1 MHLVYL
7 VVVHYLSPQCTWFEK
22 HGSSPVD
29 VSISANIIEHYV
41 IGPRGPRN
49 SARWRKYINKCDAVG
64 SLLLWDIEEACWGKR
79 RNRSLL
85 FGKPGEDLRDWFPHL
100 VSGSL
105 GLSDMNVHK
114 LRFD

>member
-1 MHLVYL
+1 MKMHLVYL
-7 VVVHYLSPQCTWFEK
+7 VAVHYYLSPQCTWFEK

-85 FGKPGEDLRDWFPHL
+85 FG
-100 VSGSL
+100 SL
-105 GLSDMNVHK
+105 GKTLEIGFPS
-114 LRFD
+114 